1 MALLGENAIFIQ
13 DKSDNKVF
21 YTYLINE
28 NNNYYTKKGKN
39 LQLYCVLKYEKRNL
53 FFENVNKYIKGK
65 GFLNYLLEK
74 NINLNDIVNWQFLVN
89 GQYLEGQCLIKDNC
103 PKEFMEIINIK
114 NEIKFIYQLFIDYK
128 KFIGQIE
135 SIPDYNININNIND
149 LKYITNPISIFLF
162 NKQEFDFLKNSLFFN
177 DIENIIKGNQIY
189 DDKINEFLFNKLR
202 KLPSQVDIKN
212 IFSKINLLDEDQI
225 ESILKYQKDKYLFSF
240 INIDL
245 IQQIININASPR
257 LINKIND
264 SHFLLFKN
272 KNEYYIT
279 NNGYPK
285 IYKIVMIN
293 KNEFKLEKF
302 KENKN
307 KNIKDLI
314 NSDENNRIKERIKSL
329 EKENKKLNENIS
341 RFPFIL

>member
-135 SIPDYNININNIND
+135 SIPDYNININNIN
-149 LKYITNPISIFLF
+149 
-162 NKQEFDFLKNSLFFN
+162 
-177 DIENIIKGNQIY
+177 IIK
-189 DDKINEFLFNKLR
+189 KL
-202 KLPSQVDIKN
+202 KQ
-212 IFSKINLLDEDQI
+212 
-225 ESILKYQKDKYLFSF
+225 
-240 INIDL
+240 
-245 IQQIININASPR
+245 
-257 LINKIND
+257 
-264 SHFLLFKN
+264 
-272 KNEYYIT
+272 T
-279 NNGYPK
+279 
-285 IYKIVMIN
+285 
-293 KNEFKLEKF
+293 
-302 KENKN
+302 
-307 KNIKDLI
+307 
-314 NSDENNRIKERIKSL
+314 
-329 EKENKKLNENIS
+329 KKL
-341 RFPFIL
+341 

>member
-1 MALLGENAIFIQ
+1 M
-13 DKSDNKVF
+13 
-21 YTYLINE
+21 
-28 NNNYYTKKGKN
+28 
-39 LQLYCVLKYEKRNL
+39 
-53 FFENVNKYIKGK
+53 
-65 GFLNYLLEK
+65 
-74 NINLNDIVNWQFLVN
+74 
-89 GQYLEGQCLIKDNC
+89 
-103 PKEFMEIINIK
+103 
-114 NEIKFIYQLFIDYK
+114 
-128 KFIGQIE
+128 
-135 SIPDYNININNIND
+135 
-149 LKYITNPISIFLF
+149 
-162 NKQEFDFLKNSLFFN
+162 FFN